1 MKKRWAIAPAADEAT
16 VQALHAELGADY
28 GALARVL
35 AQRGLTSLEAIKRWL
50 PGDPLANVD
59 LYSMADLRVAAE
71 RLASARAQGERVFLF
86 GDYDVDGTTAV
97 SVGKLA
103 LERGGWTVSTYIPD
117 RYAEGYGLSKVGIDR
132 ALEEG
137 ASVLVALDC
146 GIKSVELI
154 AYAQSQGL
162 DVIVADHHT
171 PGPQLPPALAV
182 LDPKRADCA
191 FPHKELCGCGVGYV
205 LWRASFE
212 QAGLAPSDLDD
223 LLDLVAV
230 SIGADMVPL
239 VGLNR
244 YWVRQ
249 GLAAINASPRPS
261 LAALLGEK
269 VPGSITL
276 QDVVFAIGPKINA
289 AGRMRHGHLAVDL
302 LTHPDPEALAQ
313 LGENIE
319 HYNSERRTTEK
330 EVSLAA
336 QAQAATQ
343 HENVGLVLVG
353 QDWHKGVLG
362 IVAQRTVEAFYK
374 PTIVLTDHEG
384 KLSGS
389 ARSVA
394 GLDLYDALDEAS
406 EHLIQFGGHRA
417 AAGMTLLPEKL
428 EDFRKAFNA
437 AVDRRWP
444 ADQRHPLQAIDSLA
458 QVHELHESLAT
469 LLERLEPFGMDNEA
483 PIWGLKGVQLQD
495 VRRMS
500 EGKHLRA
507 QAVDPHTGA
516 ELAVIGFNWGHADV
530 SQPVDLAVVLEWNY
544 FRNSKTLQA
553 RILDLQT

>member
-1 MKKRWAIAPAADEAT
+1 MKKRWALAAAADASD
-16 VQALHAELGADY
+16 VQELHRALGADF

-35 AQRGLTSLEAIKRWL
+35 AQRGLTSLAAIKEWL
-50 PGDPLANVD
+50 PGTPLDTVD
-59 LYSMADLRVAAE
+59 LYQMADLEKAAV
-71 RLASARAQGERVFLF
+71 RLATARSNGERIFLF

-97 SVGKLA
+97 SVGKMA

-132 ALEEG
+132 ALAEG
-137 ASVLVALDC
+137 ASLLVALDC
-146 GIKSVELI
+146 GIKSVDLI
-154 AYAQSQGL
+154 AYAQGQGL
-162 DVIVADHHT
+162 EVIVADHHM
-171 PGPQLPPALAV
+171 PGPELPPAVAV
-182 LDPKRADCA
+182 LDPKRSDCA
-191 FPHKELCGCGVGYV
+191 FPHKEICGCGVGYL
-205 LWRASFE
+205 LWRTAYRE
-212 QAGLAPSDLDD
+212 AGLDPSELDD

-239 VGLNR
+239 IGLNR

-249 GLAAINASPRPS
+249 GLAAINTSPRPS
-261 LAALLGEK
+261 LAALLREK
-269 VPGSITL
+269 TPGVITL
-276 QDVVFAIGPKINA
+276 QDVVFAIAPKINA

-313 LGENIE
+313 LGQNIE
-319 HYNSERRTTEK
+319 AYNSERRATEK

-343 HENVGLVLVG
+343 HSHVGLVLVG

-374 PTIVLTDHEG
+374 PTIVLTEHEG

-389 ARSVA
+389 ARSVP
-394 GLDLYDALDEAS
+394 GLDLYEALDEAS

-428 EDFRKAFNA
+428 EAFREAFNH

-444 ADQRHPLQAIDSLA
+444 ESQRQPTQHIDSIA
-458 QVHELHESLAT
+458 QVHELHEGLAT
-469 LLERLEPFGMDNEA
+469 LLDRLEPFGMDNEA
-483 PIWGLKGVQLQD
+483 PIWGLKGVLLQE
-495 VRRMS
+495 VRTMS

-507 QAVDPHTGA
+507 TAVDATTGA
-516 ELAVIGFNWGHADV
+516 KLPVIGFHWGHADV
-530 SQPVDLAVVLEWNY
+530 SQPVDLAIVLEWNN

-553 RILDLQT
+553 RILDLQ